1 MQSYLTIEMPDET
14 RAEALRRRLHAFD
27 VDKVEVDAHWEL
39 RIHLRARNQESSVTT
54 ALHAIESWLP
64 DSDIGFVQV
73 HLDGS
78 SYTLH
83 SPPKTVP
90 ARAASGGVLAG

>member
-1 MQSYLTIEMPDET
+1 MRSYLTIEMPDET
-14 RAEALRRRLHAFD
+14 LAEALRRHLHAFD

-39 RIHLRARNQESSVTT
+39 RVHLLARNSETRVTT

-64 DSDIGFVQV
+64 MSDIDFVQV
-73 HLDGS
+73 HLDGT

-83 SPPKTVP
+83 SPPKTVR
-90 ARAASGGVLAG
+90 ARPRAVTS